1 MELAMS
7 TIKNKTG
14 STKILKNTD
23 GGKFDGY
30 DPNNRPQKEVPFKTK
45 IGLKKKP
52 QPKSSKGFY
61 VFALAFV
68 GILFF
73 LLLSENNQN
82 VQRGKTPSGKSF
94 TGFSNTLPK
103 R

>member
-1 MELAMS
+1 MS
-7 TIKNKTG
+7 TIKSKSENK
-14 STKILKNTD
+14 KILKNTN

-30 DPNNRPQKEVPFKTK
+30 DPKNRPPKEVPFKTK

-52 QPKSSKGFY
+52 QSQSSKGFY
-61 VFALAFV
+61 IFALAFV

-73 LLLSENNQN
+73 LLFSGNGQN
-82 VQRGKTPSGKSF
+82 TERGKAPSGKSF
-94 TGFSNTLPK
+94 SGFSNALPK

>member
-1 MELAMS
+1 MS
-7 TIKNKTG
+7 AIKNKSG
-14 STKILKNTD
+14 NKKILQNTD

-30 DPNNRPQKEVPFKTK
+30 DPDNRPQKEVPFKTK

-61 VFALAFV
+61 LFALAFV

-73 LLLSENNQN
+73 LLFSENPQN
-82 VQRGKTPSGKSF
+82 TQTGKTHSGKSF

>member
-1 MELAMS
+1 MS
-7 TIKNKTG
+7 AIKNKTG
-14 STKILKNTD
+14 SKKIINNTS

-30 DPNNRPQKEVPFKTK
+30 DPSNRPQKEVPFKTK
-45 IGLKKKP
+45 ISLKKKQ

-73 LLLSENNQN
+73 LLLSENTPNTE
-82 VQRGKTPSGKSF
+82 RGKTHSGKTF
-94 TGFSNTLPK
+94 TGFSNSLPK

>member
-7 TIKNKTG
+7 AIKNKSG
-14 STKILKNTD
+14 NKKIIKNTE

-30 DPNNRPQKEVPFKTK
+30 DPDNRPRKEVPFKTK
-45 IGLKKKP
+45 IALKKKP

-73 LLLSENNQN
+73 LLFSESSQN
-82 VQRGKTPSGKSF
+82 VGKGKAHSGKSF

>member
-1 MELAMS
+1 MS
-7 TIKNKTG
+7 AIKSKSGNK
-14 STKILKNTD
+14 KILKNAD
-23 GGKFDGY
+23 SGKFDGY
-30 DPNNRPQKEVPFKTK
+30 DPSNRPQKEVPFKTK
-45 IGLKKKP
+45 IALKKKP

-73 LLLSENNQN
+73 LLLSENTPDAKK
-82 VQRGKTPSGKSF
+82 GKSHSGKSF
-94 TGFSNTLPK
+94 TGFSNSLPK